1 MISSLSGLLHLLGER
16 PERGG
21 RRVVHVGDAAHV
33 EEDGGHAAAA
43 RRRRSGRLPLRIR
56 RRGRRRRLAE
66 PRPVS
71 GTSIIT
77 AMCFIAR
84 CDGYPYYAVPCHPSV
99 CLSTPNETILA

>member
-21 RRVVHVGDAAHV
+21 RRVVHVGDAAQV

-43 RRRRSGRLPLRIR
+43 RRRRGRLPLRIR
-56 RRGRRRRLAE
+56 RGGRRGRLPE

-84 CDGYPYYAVPCHPSV
+84 CNGYPYYAVTV
-99 CLSTPNETILA
+99 CLSIPNETILA